1 MARAEMLNRIRSEFW
16 FQFLGSPVTVV
27 ASFVIV
33 FIVLACVF
41 ANWVAPHTPFDPA
54 TLSIMDNNLPPVW
67 QPNSDPRFIL
77 GTDIQGRDV
86 LSAMLYGGRIS
97 LMVGLG
103 AVALSAFIGMLI
115 GLLSGYFGGLTDSI
129 LMRLAEI
136 QFAFPPILIAL
147 LFNGILKT
155 TLSANMFA
163 QAAVPIMILSIG
175 LAGWVQFARIVRSSV
190 LVQRSQDYVTSCRAI
205 GLPTMTILLRHITP
219 NVLSPVLVLAM
230 LQIAVAI
237 VTEATLSF
245 LGLGTPLT
253 EPSLGALIQVGSQ
266 YLFSGIW
273 WVVIFPGAMLLIMV
287 IAFNLVAD
295 WVRDYLNPRLR

>member
-287 IAFNLVAD
+287 MAFNLVAD

>member
-1 MARAEMLNRIRSEFW
+1 MFQKIRSDFW
-16 FQFLGSPVTVV
+16 YELLNAPVTLVSLAIIAV
-27 ASFVIV
+27 MVIGCTFAPV
-33 FIVLACVF
+33 F
-41 ANWVAPHTPFDPA
+41 APHTPFDPA
-54 TLSIMDNNLPPVW
+54 TISILDNNLPPAW
-67 QPNSDPRFIL
+67 KTGSDPRFLL
-77 GTDIQGRDV
+77 GTDLQGRDV

-97 LMVGLG
+97 LLVGIG
-103 AVALSAFIGMLI
+103 AVALSVVIGMVV
-115 GLLSGYFGGLTDSI
+115 GLLAGYFGGLTDAI
-129 LMRLAEI
+129 LMRIAEI

-147 LFNGILKT
+147 LFNGILKAS
-155 TLSANMFA
+155 LPADVFSR
-163 QAAVPIMILSIG
+163 AAVPIMILAIG
-175 LAGWVQFARIVRSSV
+175 LAGWVQFARIVRASV
-190 LVQRSQDYVTSCRAI
+190 LVQRGQDYVTACQSI
-205 GLPTMTILLRHITP
+205 GLPTWTIILRHITP
-219 NVLSPVLVLAM
+219 NILGPVLVLAM
-230 LQIAVAI
+230 LQVAVAI

>member
-1 MARAEMLNRIRSEFW
+1 MLNRIRSEFW
-16 FQFLGSPVTVV
+16 FQFLSSPVTVV
-27 ASFVIV
+27 SAIIILV
-33 FIVLACVF
+33 IVLACVF

-54 TLSIMDNNLPPVW
+54 TLSIMDNNLPPAW
-67 QPNSDPRFIL
+67 MSGSDPRFVL

-103 AVALSAFIGMLI
+103 AVALSAAIGMTI
-115 GLLSGYFGGLTDSI
+115 GLLSGYFGGLVDTI
-129 LMRLAEI
+129 LMRIAEI

-155 TLSANMFA
+155 TLPAHLFA
-163 QAAVPIMILSIG
+163 QAAVPIMILAIG

-253 EPSLGALIQVGSQ
+253 EPSLSVLRHLVGRD
-266 YLFSGIW
+266 LSGHHAAGHGDCLQ
-273 WVVIFPGAMLLIMV
+273 PGC
-287 IAFNLVAD
+287 
-295 WVRDYLNPRLR
+295 

>member
-1 MARAEMLNRIRSEFW
+1 MLHRIRSEFW
-16 FQFLGSPVTVV
+16 YQFLSSPVTVV
-27 ASFVIV
+27 STIIIV
-33 FIVLACVF
+33 LIVLACVF

-54 TLSIMDNNLPPVW
+54 TLSIMDNNLPPAW
-67 QPNSDPRFIL
+67 MSGSDPRFVL

-103 AVALSAFIGMLI
+103 AVALSAAIGMTV
-115 GLLSGYFGGLTDSI
+115 GLLSGYFGGLTDTL
-129 LMRLAEI
+129 LMRIAEV

-155 TLSANMFA
+155 TLPAQLFA
-163 QAAVPIMILSIG
+163 QAAVPIMILAIG

-205 GLPTMTILLRHITP
+205 GLPTRTILLRHITP

-253 EPSLGALIQVGSQ
+253 EPSLGALIQIGSQ

-273 WVVIFPGAMLLIMV
+273 WVVIFPGAMLLVMV

-295 WVRDYLNPRLR
+295 WVRDFLNPRLR

>member
-1 MARAEMLNRIRSEFW
+1 MLNRIRSEFW
-16 FQFLGSPVTVV
+16 FQFLSSPVTVV
-27 ASFVIV
+27 SAIIIV
-33 FIVLACVF
+33 VIVLACVF

-54 TLSIMDNNLPPVW
+54 TLSIMDNNLPPAW
-67 QPNSDPRFIL
+67 MSGSDPRFVL

-103 AVALSAFIGMLI
+103 AVALSAAIGMTI
-115 GLLSGYFGGLTDSI
+115 GLLSGYFGGLVDTI
-129 LMRLAEI
+129 LMRIAEI

-155 TLSANMFA
+155 TLPAHLFA
-163 QAAVPIMILSIG
+163 QAAVPIMILAIG

-253 EPSLGALIQVGSQ
+253 EPSLGALIQIGSQ

-273 WVVIFPGAMLLIMV
+273 WVVIFPGTMLLVMV

-295 WVRDYLNPRLR
+295 WVRDFLNPRLR

>member
-1 MARAEMLNRIRSEFW
+1 MLNRIRSEFW
-16 FQFLGSPVTVV
+16 FQFLSSPVTVISAIIILV
-27 ASFVIV
+27 
-33 FIVLACVF
+33 IVLACVF
-41 ANWVAPHTPFDPA
+41 AGSVAPHTPFDPA
-54 TLSIMDNNLPPVW
+54 TLSIMDNNLPPSW
-67 QPNSDPRFIL
+67 MSGSDPRFVL

-97 LMVGLG
+97 LLVGLG
-103 AVALSAFIGMLI
+103 AVVLSAAIGMTI
-115 GLLSGYFGGLTDSI
+115 GLLSGYFGGLTDTI
-129 LMRLAEI
+129 LMRIAEI

-155 TLSANMFA
+155 ILPSHLFA
-163 QAAVPIMILSIG
+163 QAAVPIMILAIG

-190 LVQRSQDYVTSCRAI
+190 LVQRSQDYVTSCHAI
-205 GLPTMTILLRHITP
+205 GLPTSTILLRHIMP

-253 EPSLGALIQVGSQ
+253 EPSLGALIQIGSQ

-273 WVVIFPGAMLLIMV
+273 WVVIFPGAMLLVMV
-287 IAFNLVAD
+287 IAFNVVAD
-295 WVRDYLNPRLR
+295 WTRDFLNPKLR